1 MAEKY
6 SKATQVGATGTG
18 KGGRIYDTQKKATV
32 TYKGSAKD
40 LKFSAQQAAN
50 PEKADKQRAQALER
64 QFLTER
70 GELKRRQDAETI
82 ELKAQQKLMKVLPNS
97 NHKSKLM
104 IWSVSSSGK
113 NPP

>member
-82 ELKAQQKLMKVLPNS
+82 ELKAQQNADEGLTKLESQVEAD
-97 NHKSKLM
+97 
-104 IWSVSSSGK
+104 
-113 NPP
+113 

>member
-40 LKFSAQQAAN
+40 LKFS
-50 PEKADKQRAQALER
+50 R
-64 QFLTER
+64 
-70 GELKRRQDAETI
+70 
-82 ELKAQQKLMKVLPNS
+82 S
-97 NHKSKLM
+97 C
-104 IWSVSSSGK
+104 
-113 NPP
+113 